1 MARFTVDEYM
11 DMMFWIGVLI
21 VLVTVVGIVKKVEV
35 RLVLFLSGLVMA
47 ILGGEP
53 WAVFDAFASSITSA
67 GLVPVITAAFGFAV
81 VLKKTGCDKELIT
94 LLTAPLTKM
103 RPILIPGTVFVT
115 AIISTAISSASGAA
129 AAIGAVL
136 IPALMSSGV
145 KPAVAAAAV
154 VAGTSFTMLNPGHGL
169 NALLYELS
177 EGAYSPVEIVA
188 RTLFPA
194 IVGLSFLAVG
204 LVVMALLEKG
214 KKGAAEEVVVE
225 QAQTEKKKV
234 NLLKALVPLIPLI
247 MLIVSSDIVGV
258 MGHEFTVL
266 QAMIIGAAIAWL
278 VDLLTNKKEAAN
290 AQDLS
295 KGFFEGMSNGFAKII
310 GIIAAAAAFT
320 SGLEIIGVTGA
331 LIEMMEASTGTVPIA
346 ATVGP
351 YFIAALSGSG
361 NAATIAFNTA
371 ITPNAALFG
380 LDMIDLG
387 VLANLAG
394 SLGRSISPVAGVT
407 IICATL
413 ANVDPIEVG
422 KRNLLGSIIASAVV
436 MFILV
441 IM

>member
-1 MARFTVDEYM
+1 MVDVCM
-11 DMMFWIGVLI
+11 DLMFWIGVLI
-21 VLVTVVGIVKKVEV
+21 VILTVVGIIKKIEV

-53 WAVFDAFASSITSA
+53 WEVFDAFAGSITSA

-81 VLKKTGCDKELIT
+81 VLKKTGCDKELVT

-136 IPALMSSGV
+136 IPALLSSGV

-154 VAGTSFTMLNPGHGL
+154 VAGTSFTMLNPGHAL
-169 NALLYELS
+169 NALLYDLS
-177 EGAYSPVEIVA
+177 EGAYSPVAIVA

-194 IVGLSFLAVG
+194 IVGLSFLALG
-204 LVVMALLEKG
+204 LMVMALLEKR
-214 KKGAAEEVVVE
+214 KKSDVVEEEVVTQEEVP
-225 QAQTEKKKV
+225 AGKHKV

-247 MLIVSSDIVGV
+247 MLIVSSDIVGL
-258 MGHEFTVL
+258 MEHEFTVL
-266 QAMIIGAAIAWL
+266 QAMIIGSAIAWL
-278 VDLLTNKKEAAN
+278 VSVVTDKKEAAN

-295 KGFFEGMSNGFAKII
+295 RGYFEGMANGFAKII
-310 GIIAAAAAFT
+310 GIIAAAAVFT
-320 SGLEIIGVTGA
+320 GGLEIIGVTGT
-331 LIEMMEASTGTVPIA
+331 LIEMMEGSTGTVPIA

-361 NAATIAFNTA
+361 NAATIAFNNA

-387 VLANLAG
+387 ILANLAG

-422 KRNLLGSIIASAVV
+422 KRNLLGSIIAAIAV

-441 IM
+441 IL